1 MWPMKAPV
9 PRPGPETERCCGPA
23 RHRHWPWAFPGICFA
38 AFVAGWAGPLAAGPG
53 GAPSATHRAPAIAA
67 SLLSRAVPGVQSADG
82 TGTITI
88 PPTVPTVVPA
98 SGTTTLTFIYTAS
111 ANQNLKLG
119 SIALA
124 VPPGWT
130 PPSAA
135 GQGGIKVAC
144 VAPAGNCNVARAT
157 FFFAGQQ
164 VTVGNIILPAG
175 QSLTITYSD
184 ATAQGSAGPATF
196 RAFEQSTTTG
206 SLIELHPSPVVTV
219 TCADGTGTETVSP
232 GTMTAASTSTLI
244 FTYTPASGCEVVG
257 GAVSLTVPP
266 GWTPPSATPGAA
278 GYVTTSP
285 GSPAPAVSGSAITV
299 TGITLAA
306 GQAFTITYSN
316 ATAPGSTTTSTF
328 ATSEQTASTGRPAP
342 LLAPPQVTVE
352 PASTGS
358 SSPATGTSSS
368 SPTGT
373 SSSSP
378 ATGGTIPVQPTGVG
392 RTTGTPTGTMTVAPT
407 TVTASRPGTLTFTY
421 QPPASGL
428 AFPGE
433 VTLLVPPGWTPPS
446 TAPGQAGY
454 TTSTPGALSVSGRQ
468 ITVTGL
474 ALGPGQALAITYRPT
489 AAPGAAG
496 PSAFDAS
503 ERPGSANVLTDL
515 TSSPSVTVAGP
526 SPFHIPLQLLLV
538 LLAAGCVAAVSAVR
552 YLRHRTRPAPAAS
565 VEAMPQAGP
574 PGTVSVQHTG
584 TGATHAVSIEPHP
597 DAAVTTIEETR
608 P

>member
-1 MWPMKAPV
+1 MWPKKAPREAGARNGTILRSCLSQALAV
-9 PRPGPETERCCGPA
+9 GDSGIMRLWRRWPA
-23 RHRHWPWAFPGICFA
+23 GGRT
-38 AFVAGWAGPLAAGPG
+38 G
-53 GAPSATHRAPAIAA
+53 GALLTTDRVPVVAA
-67 SLLSRAVPGVQSADG
+67 SLLSRAVPDVRSADG

-88 PPTVPTVVPA
+88 PPTVVPA
-98 SGTTTLTFIYTAS
+98 LGTTTLTFTYTAS
-111 ANQNLKLG
+111 ADQNLKLG

-124 VPPGWT
+124 VPLGWT
-130 PPSAA
+130 HPSAS

-144 VAPAGNCNVARAT
+144 VTPAGNCSVARAT
-157 FFFAGQQ
+157 FSFAARE

-196 RAFEQSTTTG
+196 RASEQSTTTG
-206 SLIELHPSPVVTV
+206 SLIELHPSPVVKV
-219 TCADGTGTETVSP
+219 TCADGTGTEAISP
-232 GTMTAASTSTLI
+232 GTVTAASTGTLI

-278 GYVTTSP
+278 GYVTTSA

-316 ATAPGSTTTSTF
+316 ATAPGSATTSTF
-328 ATSEQTASTGRPAP
+328 ATSEQTASIGALTP
-342 LLAPPQVTVE
+342 LLSPPRVTVE
-352 PASTGS
+352 PVVT
-358 SSPATGTSSS
+358 S
-368 SPTGT
+368 SPTNSAST
-373 SSSSP
+373 TPSSSASGGP
-378 ATGGTIPVQPTGVG
+378 GGTIPVQPTGVG
-392 RTTGTPTGTMTVAPT
+392 RTTGAPTGTMTVAPT

-421 QPPASGL
+421 QPPARGL
-428 AFPGE
+428 ASPGE
-433 VTLLVPPGWTPPS
+433 VTLMVPPGWTPPS
-446 TAPGQAGY
+446 TAPGKAGY
-454 TTSTPGALSVSGRQ
+454 TTSRPGALSVSGRR

-489 AAPGAAG
+489 AAPRAA
-496 PSAFDAS
+496 ATAVFDAS
-503 ERPGSANVLTDL
+503 ERVGSATVLTAL
-515 TSSPSVTVAGP
+515 AASPSVTVAGP

-552 YLRHRTRPAPAAS
+552 YLRHRTRPVPAPS
-565 VEAMPQAGP
+565 VEAVPQAGP
-574 PGTVSVQHTG
+574 PGTVSVRHSG

>member
-1 MWPMKAPV
+1 MWPMKAPA
-9 PRPGPETERCCGPA
+9 PRPGPETERSCGPA
-23 RHRHWPWAFPGICFA
+23 RHRHWLWAFPVICFA
-38 AFVAGWAGPLAAGPG
+38 AFVAGWAGLLAAGLG
-53 GAPSATHRAPAIAA
+53 GAPSATHRAPAVAA
-67 SLLSRAVPGVQSADG
+67 SLLSRAVPGVRSADG
-82 TGTITI
+82 TGSITI

-98 SGTTTLTFIYTAS
+98 SGITTLTFIYTAS

-124 VPPGWT
+124 VPPSWT
-130 PPSAA
+130 PPAAA

-175 QSLTITYSD
+175 QSLAIAYSD

-219 TCADGTGTETVSP
+219 ACADGTGTETVSP
-232 GTMTAASTSTLI
+232 GTVTAASTSTLI

-278 GYVTTSP
+278 GYVTTGP
-285 GSPAPAVSGSAITV
+285 GSPAPAVSGSATTV

-316 ATAPGSTTTSTF
+316 ATAPRSTTTSSF

-358 SSPATGTSSS
+358 SSPATGTSTP

-373 SSSSP
+373 RSSSP

-392 RTTGTPTGTMTVAPT
+392 RTAGAPTGTMTVAPT

-428 AFPGE
+428 ASPGE
-433 VTLLVPPGWTPPS
+433 VTLMVPPGWALPS

-468 ITVTGL
+468 INVTGL
-474 ALGPGQALAITYRPT
+474 TLGPGQALAITYRPT
-489 AAPGAAG
+489 AAPRAAG
-496 PSAFDAS
+496 PSVFDAS
-503 ERPGSANVLTDL
+503 ERPGSANVLTAL
-515 TSSPSVTVAGP
+515 ASSPSVTVAGP

-552 YLRHRTRPAPAAS
+552 YLRHRTRTTPTPS
-565 VEAMPQAGP
+565 VEAAPQVGA

-584 TGATHAVSIEPHP
+584 TGATHAVSIDPHP
-597 DAAVTTIEETR
+597 DATVTTIEETR

>member
-1 MWPMKAPV
+1 ML
-9 PRPGPETERCCGPA
+9 
-23 RHRHWPWAFPGICFA
+23 PGICFA

-53 GAPSATHRAPAIAA
+53 GAPSATHRAPVVAA
-67 SLLSRAVPGVQSADG
+67 SLLSRAVPGVRSADG
-82 TGTITI
+82 TGTMTI

-124 VPPGWT
+124 APPGWT

-144 VAPAGNCNVARAT
+144 VTPAGNCSVAHAT

-164 VTVGNIILPAG
+164 VTVGNIILAPG

-184 ATAQGSAGPATF
+184 ATVQGSAGPATF

-244 FTYTPASGCEVVG
+244 FTYTPASGCEVAG

-266 GWTPPSATPGAA
+266 GWTLPSATPGAA
-278 GYVTTSP
+278 GYVTASP
-285 GSPAPAVSGSAITV
+285 GSPAPAVAGPAITV
-299 TGITLAA
+299 TGVTLAA

-316 ATAPGSTTTSTF
+316 ATAPGAATTSTF
-328 ATSEQTASTGRPAP
+328 ATSEQTASTGAPAP
-342 LLAPPQVTVE
+342 LLSAPRVTVE
-352 PASTGS
+352 PPVSTGGTSSSASTS
-358 SSPATGTSSS
+358 SSPAATGGPGGTVTV
-368 SPTGT
+368 SPTGAGQTT
-373 SSSSP
+373 S
-378 ATGGTIPVQPTGVG
+378 A
-392 RTTGTPTGTMTVAPT
+392 PTGTMTVAPT
-407 TVTASRPGTLTFTY
+407 TVAASRPGPLTFNY

-428 AFPGE
+428 ASPGE
-433 VTLLVPPGWTPPS
+433 VTLTVPPGWTPPS
-446 TAPGQAGY
+446 TASGKAGY
-454 TTSTPGALSVSGRQ
+454 TTSRPGALSISGRQ

-474 ALGPGQALAITYRPT
+474 ALGTGQALAITYRPT
-489 AAPGAAG
+489 MAPRAAG
-496 PSAFDAS
+496 PFVFAAS
-503 ERPGSANVLTDL
+503 ERPGSANVLTAL
-515 TSSPSVTVAGP
+515 AASPSVTVAGP

-552 YLRHRTRPAPAAS
+552 YVRHRVRPGPAPSVAAVS
-565 VEAMPQAGP
+565 QAGP
-574 PGTVSVQHTG
+574 PGTVSVQHSG

-597 DAAVTTIEETR
+597 DAAVTTTEETR

>member
-1 MWPMKAPV
+1 MWPMKAPA
-9 PRPGPETERCCGPA
+9 PRPSPETERSCGPA
-23 RHRHWPWAFPGICFA
+23 GHRHWPWAFPRICFA
-38 AFVAGWAGPLAAGPG
+38 AFVAGCAGPLAAGPG
-53 GAPSATHRAPAIAA
+53 GAPAATHRAPVVAA
-67 SLLSRAVPGVQSADG
+67 SLLSRAVPGVRSADG

-111 ANQNLKLG
+111 AEQYLELG

-130 PPSAA
+130 HPSPA

-144 VAPAGNCNVARAT
+144 VAPAGKCSVARAT
-157 FFFAGQQ
+157 FFFTGQQ

-196 RAFEQSTTTG
+196 RAFEQSTTGG
-206 SLIELHPSPVVTV
+206 SLIELHPSPMVTV

-232 GTMTAASTSTLI
+232 GTVTAASTSTLI

-257 GAVSLTVPP
+257 GAVSLTLPP
-266 GWTPPSATPGAA
+266 GWTTPSATPGAA
-278 GYVTTSP
+278 GYVTAGP

-328 ATSEQTASTGRPAP
+328 ATSEQSASTGRPAP
-342 LLAPPQVTVE
+342 LLSPPQVTVE
-352 PASTGS
+352 PPVSTDSTSPTASTGS
-358 SSPATGTSSS
+358 SSPATGG
-368 SPTGT
+368 P
-373 SSSSP
+373 
-378 ATGGTIPVQPTGVG
+378 GGTIPVQPTGVG
-392 RTTGTPTGTMTVAPT
+392 RTTGAPAGTMTVAPT

-428 AFPGE
+428 ASPGE
-433 VTLLVPPGWTPPS
+433 VTLQVPPGWTLPS
-446 TAPGQAGY
+446 TAPGKAGY
-454 TTSTPGALSVSGRQ
+454 TTSTPGALSVSGKQ

-474 ALGPGQALAITYRPT
+474 TLGPGQVLAITYRPT
-489 AAPGAAG
+489 AAPRAAG
-496 PSAFDAS
+496 SSVFDAS
-503 ERPGSANVLTDL
+503 ERPGDANVLTAL
-515 TSSPSVTVAGP
+515 ASSPSVMVPGP
-526 SPFHIPLQLLLV
+526 SPFHIPLTLLLV

-552 YLRHRTRPAPAAS
+552 YLRHRTRTAPTPS
-565 VEAMPQAGP
+565 VEAVPQAGP
-574 PGTVSVQHTG
+574 PGTVSVQHSG
-584 TGATHAVSIEPHP
+584 TGATHAVSIEQHP